1 MVPEKY
7 STVTEPNLTQR
18 DTKDLRLL
26 INFNAAERAT
36 LSELCANIMLS
47 VVESDKTVKCITNKC
62 GLKPNHF

>member
-7 STVTEPNLTQR
+7 STVTEPDLTQR

-26 INFNAAERAT
+26 INFNAAKRAT
-36 LSELCANIMLS
+36 PSELSAIIILS

-62 GLKPNHF
+62 E